1 MSGCARPLPDDSLLD
16 WWSGE
21 LPAALR
27 RDVEAHLLS
36 CPACSGRARTMAA
49 LAEALRALVR
59 EGGVPLVLLPGVV
72 ARLRQE
78 GRRIREYRLAPGE
91 SVQCTVAPDDDVVLG
106 RLAAELRGVTRVDLV
121 VRVDDGPEERLNDLP
136 FDAATGEL
144 IVMPPADGLRA
155 APAHVERMR
164 LLAVEPGGDRL
175 LGEYTFDHTPWP
187 GR

>member
-1 MSGCARPLPDDSLLD
+1 M
-16 WWSGE
+16 
-21 LPAALR
+21 
-27 RDVEAHLLS
+27 
-36 CPACSGRARTMAA
+36 
-49 LAEALRALVR
+49 
-59 EGGVPLVLLPGVV
+59 
-72 ARLRQE
+72 
-78 GRRIREYRLAPGE
+78 
-91 SVQCTVAPDDDVVLG
+91 LG